1 MQSATLNPDA
11 LGQLHSPL
19 EITPTQIKQF
29 HQQGYFI
36 LDNLLNAKQIAT
48 IVERFEPLFNTQFE
62 TGVSPDEW
70 YGRPGL
76 SQPNATQQMTGLWRC
91 DRTLASFTLS
101 AKIAQLNASLMGWT
115 SARYGLDTCW
125 IKPPNA
131 PEVYFHRNNTYTTA
145 IAPPATVTCWIA
157 LSDVAMETGSLEIV
171 PGSHFWNCTDKI
183 RVLHAPREDYR
194 EPLWQAAK
202 QAGVES
208 PQIVPIVLPPGSAL
222 FLHGNL
228 WRGSG
233 QNRSG
238 SKTRRSLAISALAGH
253 ARFQLPGMGDGYI
266 FERYR
271 QQGSLDLD
279 ESYYPILWSQDGY
292 RTPFLA
298 DYCPD
303 ALVESDKQA

>member
-1 MQSATLNPDA
+1 MQVSST
-11 LGQLHSPL
+11 QLTESKSPL
-19 EITPTQIKQF
+19 QVTSTQIALF
-29 HQQGYFI
+29 HQQGY
-36 LDNLLNAKQIAT
+36 LVVDDLLSAEQVDQI
-48 IVERFEPLFNTQFE
+48 VNRFEPLFNTQFE
-62 TGVSPDEW
+62 TGIYPDEW

-101 AKIAQLNASLMGWT
+101 AQIAQVNAKLMGWS

-131 PEVYFHRNNTYTTA
+131 PELYFHRKNTYTTC
-145 IAPPATVTCWIA
+145 IAPPSIVTCWIA
-157 LSDVAMETGSLEIV
+157 LSNVALRTGSLEIV
-171 PGSHFWNCTDKI
+171 PGSHFWDSNDKM
-183 RVLHAPREDYR
+183 RFLHAPQEDYR
-194 EPLWQAAK
+194 APLLQAAK
-202 QAGVES
+202 EVGIQS
-208 PQIVPIVLPPGSAL
+208 PQITPIVLPPGSAV

-233 QNRSG
+233 RNSSPTQ
-238 SKTRRSLAISALAGH
+238 TRRSIAISSLAGH
-253 ARFQLPGMGDGYI
+253 AKFQLPGVGNGYI

-271 QQGSLDLD
+271 QRGSLDIS

-298 DYCPD
+298 DYCED
-303 ALVESDKQA
+303 ALA

>member
-1 MQSATLNPDA
+1 MPLSSP
-11 LGQLHSPL
+11 QLTQQDSSRQ
-19 EITPTQIKQF
+19 ITSTQIELF
-29 HQQGYFI
+29 HQQGYLI
-36 LDNLLNAKQIAT
+36 VDNLLTAEQINQ
-48 IVERFEPLFNTQFE
+48 IVQRFEPLFNTQFE
-62 TGVSPDEW
+62 TGIYPDEW

-101 AKIAQLNASLMGWT
+101 AQIAQINATLMGWG

-131 PEVYFHRNNTYTTA
+131 PEVYFHRNNTYTSC

-157 LSDVAMETGSLEIV
+157 LSDVALKTGSLEIV
-171 PGSHFWNCTDKI
+171 PGSHFWDSTDQI
-183 RVLHAPREDYR
+183 RFLHAPREDYR
-194 EPLWQAAK
+194 TPLWQAANEI
-202 QAGVES
+202 GVQS
-208 PQIVPIVLPPGSAL
+208 PQIVPIVLPPGSAV
-222 FLHGNL
+222 FMHGNL

-233 QNRSG
+233 KNLSAT
-238 SKTRRSLAISALAGH
+238 KTRRSLAISSLAGH
-253 ARFQLPGMGDGYI
+253 AKFQLPGVGNGYI

-271 QQGSLDLD
+271 KKGRLDMD

-298 DYCPD
+298 DYCED
-303 ALVESDKQA
+303 ALA

>member
-1 MQSATLNPDA
+1 MQVSSLQLTQAPA
-11 LGQLHSPL
+11 LEMTQ
-19 EITPTQIKQF
+19 TQIELF
-29 HQQGYFI
+29 HQQGYLI
-36 LDNLLNAKQIAT
+36 VDNLLDLDQVTQI
-48 IVERFEPLFNTQFE
+48 VDRFEPLFNTQFE
-62 TGVSPDEW
+62 TGIYPDEW

-101 AKIAQLNASLMGWT
+101 SKIAEISGTLMGWS

-131 PEVYFHRNNTYTTA
+131 PGVYFHRNNTYTSC

-157 LSDVAMETGSLEIV
+157 LSNVALKTGSLEIV
-171 PGSHFWNCTDKI
+171 PGSHFWNCTDQM
-183 RVLHAPREDYR
+183 RFLHAPQEGYR

-202 QAGVES
+202 DAGVVD
-208 PQIVPIVLPPGSAL
+208 PHILPIVLPPGSAV

-233 QNRSG
+233 PNPNQT
-238 SKTRRSLAISALAGH
+238 KTRRSLAISTLAGH
-253 ARFQLPGMGDGYI
+253 ARFQLPGVGKGYI

-271 QQGSLDLD
+271 RQGSLVME

-298 DYCPD
+298 DYCED
-303 ALVESDKQA
+303 ALA